1 MYAITKR
8 GDHARTW
15 HRPDCAV
22 VKRVPRHVTTELE
35 PEAYRAEREARL
47 SAKFGYEY
55 HDYANNVRCGS
66 CLDRPAP
73 GPAISKSDL
82 RRIFA
87 SAREAGLAAAR
98 AAVPEPMVIGTPKN
112 MMASLMGQG
121 SEFDPKQP
129 VYVVPEGV
137 CGFAWVTIRPANSAA
152 GHYAENHFGARNG
165 YGGGMQIWISEFGQ
179 SYTRK
184 VAYAHAF
191 ARSLGSAGISASSG
205 DRLD

>member
-1 MYAITKR
+1 MSREVQCVKTYVGQPLHARGTLKGVSRPRRRVRLVRSSPAHALRLRRAQGLVLQPRLFRLLLLVGGCVARRSMGSKAMYAITKR

-112 MMASLMGQG
+112 MMASLMGQ
-121 SEFDPKQP
+121 
-129 VYVVPEGV
+129 
-137 CGFAWVTIRPANSAA
+137 
-152 GHYAENHFGARNG
+152 
-165 YGGGMQIWISEFGQ
+165 
-179 SYTRK
+179 
-184 VAYAHAF
+184 
-191 ARSLGSAGISASSG
+191 
-205 DRLD
+205 